1 MAEND
6 TTSSPERRFDIHK
19 IYIKDAS
26 LETPNSPGI
35 FSQEWRPEIGVQLES
50 TASKVSDDLHEVVLS
65 VTVTAKLGE
74 ATAYL
79 VEIQQAGLFV
89 AQGFSD
95 DELGHLLGSFCP
107 GTLFPFTREAIAS
120 LVGKAGFPKLYLKP
134 VNFDA
139 IYLQQRQRHQV
150 AAKDAGTTAH

>member
-6 TTSSPERRFDIHK
+6 TTGSPERRFDIHK
-19 IYIKDAS
+19 IYVKDAS

-35 FSQEWRPEIGVQLES
+35 FSHEWKPEIGIQLES
-50 TASKVSDDLHEVVLS
+50 NSTKVSEGLHEVVLS

-74 ATAYL
+74 STAYL
-79 VEIQQAGLFV
+79 VEVQQAGLFMT
-89 AQGFSD
+89 QGFND
-95 DELGHLLGSFCP
+95 DEMGHLLGSFCP

-139 IYLQQRQRHQV
+139 IYMQQRQRLHV
-150 AAKDAGTTAH
+150 PAEDAGSTAH